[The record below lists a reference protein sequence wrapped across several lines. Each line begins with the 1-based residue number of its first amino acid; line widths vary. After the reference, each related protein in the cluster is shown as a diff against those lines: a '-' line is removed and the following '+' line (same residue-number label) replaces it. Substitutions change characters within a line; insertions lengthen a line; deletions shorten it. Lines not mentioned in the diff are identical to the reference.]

1 LTVYSFIIYTVNIGY
16 SALLIKKR
24 CAEAP
29 TPKNI
34 NDESIMSAKPRSNN
48 GDEQTQTPTGDDKI
62 NIAIPRRLI
71 NFITHASTQISV
83 YVMISAFSPVL
94 PSAQPKQ
101 LSSCPPPPPS
111 QVTPKST
118 P

>member
-1 LTVYSFIIYTVNIGY
+1 
-16 SALLIKKR
+16 LLIKKR

-29 TPKNI
+29 TPENI
-34 NDESIMSAKPRSNN
+34 NCESIMSAKPRSNN
-48 GDEQTQTPTGDDKI
+48 DDEQAQTQTGDDKI
-62 NIAIPRRLI
+62 NIAIPRRLL
-71 NFITHASTQISV
+71 NFVTHASTQISV

-101 LSSCPPPPPS
+101 LSACPPPPPS
-111 QVTPKST
+111 QATPKAT

>member
-1 LTVYSFIIYTVNIGY
+1 MP
-16 SALLIKKR
+16 IKKR

-29 TPKNI
+29 TPENI
-34 NDESIMSAKPRSNN
+34 NCESIMSAKPRSNN

-83 YVMISAFSPVL
+83 YVMISAFSPIL

-101 LSSCPPPPPS
+101 LSACPPPPPS
-111 QVTPKST
+111 QVTPKAA